1 MQTPFSSIG
10 NVNCDNEHTFCQIK
24 SCNFH
29 CISYLKASAVSVKYK
44 PSQLVNSSLSARFVD
59 RENSFGSK
67 SCQKTMKGVY
77 LSLCTF
83 LVLIWLSVQQQM
95 GYYGYIFQSCP
106 FVSDIAGTL
115 KRRSSIFGCFRNKC
129 FTFFTLS
136 DPNNVLML
144 NSLQYSIAGQDAG
157 VKSILDAI
165 TIWESNK
172 KYGPSGPLVLAIVGQ
187 NGVGKS
193 ETGDT
198 LIYCN
203 IVYLMRNV

>member
-1 MQTPFSSIG
+1 MVAFET
-10 NVNCDNEHTFCQIK
+10 NV
-24 SCNFH
+24 
-29 CISYLKASAVSVKYK
+29 L
-44 PSQLVNSSLSARFVD
+44 LV
-59 RENSFGSK
+59 
-67 SCQKTMKGVY
+67 
-77 LSLCTF
+77 
-83 LVLIWLSVQQQM
+83 
-95 GYYGYIFQSCP
+95 
-106 FVSDIAGTL
+106 
-115 KRRSSIFGCFRNKC
+115 
-129 FTFFTLS
+129 FTLS